1 MFKENVFVKNQE
13 VELTIEDM
21 SVNGEGI
28 GHANGMTFF
37 VKGAVIGDRILAGVT
52 KVKKNLC
59 YARVIS
65 ITEESPHRSIEKC
78 PKARPCGGCQLQ
90 SLNYDKQLELKANH
104 VRNNLIRVGGFEESL
119 IDDVLEPIIG
129 MEYPFSYRNKL
140 QIPVGLDK
148 NGEVVMGF
156 YLSHSH
162 DIVPIEKCYLSIP
175 VIDEVASIVK
185 KWIDDE
191 KVNVY
196 RNDDTNSSAGKYEGI
211 LRHILIRYGYNSGEI
226 MVCLIGNAR
235 LNDKKDDAVSKFRD
249 QLDKLVER
257 FRDFD
262 GIKSIV
268 FNENC
273 KNTNVIL
280 GEKTHLIWGSD
291 SIMDCIRDVAFKISA
306 KSFFQVN
313 PIQTEKLY
321 SKVEEYAALTG
332 NEHIWD
338 LYCGIGTI
346 GIFLAYKAKSVFGVE
361 VVSQAIED
369 AKENAR
375 LNGIDNAE
383 FVVGKAEDVI
393 SNITWVDSR
402 GVYKCEGA
410 SKKITVNRPDVIV
423 VDPPRK
429 GCGKE
434 CVDTILELLPKKVVY
449 VSCNPST
456 LARDLEILCDSKY
469 ELKAVTPVDM
479 FPQTGHVESCG
490 LLKLL

>member
-1 MFKENVFVKNQE
+1 
-13 VELTIEDM
+13 
-21 SVNGEGI
+21 
-28 GHANGMTFF
+28 
-37 VKGAVIGDRILAGVT
+37 
-52 KVKKNLC
+52 
-59 YARVIS
+59 
-65 ITEESPHRSIEKC
+65 
-78 PKARPCGGCQLQ
+78 
-90 SLNYDKQLELKANH
+90 
-104 VRNNLIRVGGFEESL
+104 
-119 IDDVLEPIIG
+119 
-129 MEYPFSYRNKL
+129 
-140 QIPVGLDK
+140 
-148 NGEVVMGF
+148 
-156 YLSHSH
+156 
-162 DIVPIEKCYLSIP
+162 
-175 VIDEVASIVK
+175 
-185 KWIDDE
+185 
-191 KVNVY
+191 
-196 RNDDTNSSAGKYEGI
+196 
-211 LRHILIRYGYNSGEI
+211 

-410 SKKITVNRPDVIV
+410 SKEITVNRPDVIV